1 MSDNALIQKIKPTV
15 TASPHIKSH
24 ATSQRMMLDVIIA
37 LIPALAASV
46 YIFGPRVLLVEGI
59 SVASCMLFEYVARK
73 IMGRHNTLS
82 DLSAVVTGLLLAF
95 NLPSGIPLWMI
106 PIGAFVA
113 IVVVKQFFGGIGQ
126 NFVNPALMGRII
138 LMVSFAGAMTT
149 WPEVYNWKA
158 PAVDAISSAT
168 PLAVLK
174 SGGVPPVLSEM
185 LLGLRPGCLGE
196 TCAVALLL
204 GGVYLL
210 IRRVISPTIPLAF
223 VGTVA
228 VFMAIAGP
236 QDASTLGRGEFVL
249 YNLLGGGLLIGAIFM
264 ATDYATCPLTFKGKI
279 IYGIGCGL
287 VASLIRYFGNYNEG
301 VSFGIILMN
310 LLVPHI
316 DNLTKLKPFG
326 YQKPPKEKKAKEAEA
341 K

>member
-1 MSDNALIQKIKPTV
+1 MNENALIKKIKPTV
-15 TASPHIKSH
+15 TASPHVKSGE
-24 ATSQRMMLDVIIA
+24 TSQGMMRDVIIA

-46 YIFGPRVLLVEGI
+46 WLFGPRALLLTAV
-59 SVASCMLFEYVARK
+59 SVISCMLFEYLSRK
-73 IMGRHNTLS
+73 IMKRNNTLG

-95 NLPSGIPLWMI
+95 NLPSTLPVWMV

-138 LMVSFAGAMTT
+138 LMVSFPAQMS
-149 WPEVYNWKA
+149 NWVENYKWGET
-158 PAVDAISSAT
+158 VDAVTTAT
-168 PLAVLK
+168 PLYVLQNIGTK
-174 SGGVPPVLSEM
+174 FEM
-185 LLGLRPGCLGE
+185 SDMPSYLEMFLGQRAGCLGE
-196 TCAVALLL
+196 TCALALIL
-204 GGVYLL
+204 GGIYLV
-210 IRRVISPTIPLAF
+210 IRKVISPAIPLSF
-223 VGTVA
+223 IGTVF
-228 VFMAIAGP
+228 VFTAIAGNGSA
-236 QDASTLGRGEFVL
+236 DYIV

-287 VASLIRYFGNYNEG
+287 VACLIRQFGSYNEG
-301 VSFGIILMN
+301 VSFAIILMN

-326 YQKPPKEKKAKEAEA
+326 FIKEKKQKEASA
-341 K
+341 Q